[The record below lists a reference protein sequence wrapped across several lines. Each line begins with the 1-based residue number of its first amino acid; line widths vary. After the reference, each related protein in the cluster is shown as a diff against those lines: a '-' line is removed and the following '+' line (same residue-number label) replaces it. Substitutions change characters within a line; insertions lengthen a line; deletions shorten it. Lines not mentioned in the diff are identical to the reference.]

1 MSNTCG
7 KFITSGNNKFRNII
21 GMVNDRGEYLA
32 NVATKVDPDIL
43 SCRGGAR
50 GSNMDFVERAQD
62 FKTITVGVL
71 SMVSS
76 GNKHTSDT

>member
-1 MSNTCG
+1 MRNTSSKIVMS
-7 KFITSGNNKFRNII
+7 KNNKIGNII
-21 GMVNDRGEYLA
+21 GMINDRRQYLTDL
-32 NVATKVDPDIL
+32 ATKFDPD
-43 SCRGGAR
+43 SCRSGAR

>member
-1 MSNTCG
+1 MGNTSS
-7 KFITSGNNKFRNII
+7 KFVTSRNNTFGNII
-21 GMVNDRGEYLA
+21 GMINDRRQYLMDL
-32 NVATKVDPDIL
+32 ATKADPDIL